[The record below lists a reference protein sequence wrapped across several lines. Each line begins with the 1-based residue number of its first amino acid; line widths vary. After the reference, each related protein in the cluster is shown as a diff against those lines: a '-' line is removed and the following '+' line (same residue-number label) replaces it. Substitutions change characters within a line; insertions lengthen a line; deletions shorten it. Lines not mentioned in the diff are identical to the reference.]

1 MIFYAILFGASFM
14 LDLIWAAKYSSGFW
28 GGFEIDRFYL
38 IEAIPNRL
46 SLIILYILFV
56 FKTILI
62 VLLGLKS

>member
-1 MIFYAILFGASFM
+1 M

-56 FKTILI
+56 FKVKILN
-62 VLLGLKS
+62 LLLRQF